1 MFRVGSLM
9 GFIME
14 GVLEKLFESVPKVR
28 ILRLFLQN
36 SDRFFSFPEI
46 TQRSRVKLDIAK
58 QELAK
63 LVTIGLLTTKIGKY
77 PSENESLSPQKRPSK
92 KIKLYGV
99 DPEFDFLPEL
109 KDLVTKSSRASYK
122 KLHRQIKKLGN
133 VKLAVL
139 TGIFVNRE
147 QTGRTDLLV
156 VGENITKKKIENFL
170 AKVESELGQSLHYT
184 LMDTDEFKYRLN
196 MYDRFLR
203 DILEFSHEKLINK
216 LDI

>member
-1 MFRVGSLM
+1 MLRVSSLA

-36 SDRFFSFPEI
+36 SDRFFSFSEI
-46 TQRSRVKLDIAK
+46 TQRSRVKSDIAK

-63 LVTIGLLTTKIGKY
+63 LITIGLLDTKIGKSS
-77 PSENESLSPQKRPSK
+77 PESELVSSQKQGLK

-99 DPEFDFLPEL
+99 DHEFDFLSEL
-109 KDLVTKSSRASYK
+109 KELVTKSSRASRK
-122 KLHRQIKKLGN
+122 KLFRQIKKLGN

-139 TGIFVNRE
+139 TGIFINRE
-147 QTGRTDLLV
+147 QTGRTDLLL
-156 VGENITKKKIENFL
+156 VGENITKRKIENFL
-170 AKVESELGQSLHYT
+170 AQVESELGQSLHYT

>member
-1 MFRVGSLM
+1 
-9 GFIME
+9 ME
-14 GVLEKLFESVPKVR
+14 GVLEKLFESVSKVR

-46 TQRSRVKLDIAK
+46 TQRSRVKPDIAK

-63 LVTIGLLTTKIGKY
+63 LINIGLLITKIGKY
-77 PSENESLSPQKRPSK
+77 PLESEPVDSQKNHSK

-99 DPEFDFLPEL
+99 DSEFDFLPEL